1 MKRFFY
7 HFLAISALLL
17 LTNCKKI
24 EAPNAEAAK
33 IFGQWTYKYNTG
45 GFSGAGGSTR
55 FTDGSTVEFTE
66 NGHFNVYEGSS
77 AVSSM
82 KFKIEM
88 KESIYSLDLSP
99 ALVYTNGDYEVYQV
113 VGNELFISDNHYDG
127 YSYCFE
133 KL

>member
-1 MKRFFY
+1 MTRFLY

-17 LTNCKKI
+17 LTNCRKI

-55 FTDGSTVEFTE
+55 FAEGSTVAFTE
-66 NGHFNVYEGSS
+66 NGHFNVYLGSNV
-77 AVSSM
+77 VSSRN
-82 KFKIEM
+82 FSLEM
-88 KESIYSLDLSP
+88 KPSIFSQDPRP
-99 ALVYTNGDYEVYQV
+99 ALVYTNGDYEVYEV
-113 VGNELFISDNHYDG
+113 NGDELVISENYYDG
-127 YSYCFE
+127 FSYVFK

>member
-1 MKRFFY
+1 MIRFFC

-33 IFGQWTYKYNTG
+33 IFGKWAYKGNSG

-55 FTDGSTVEFTE
+55 FAEGSVAEFT
-66 NGHFNVYEGSS
+66 NSGHFNVFLGSNV
-77 AVSSM
+77 VSSRN
-82 KFKIEM
+82 FSLEM
-88 KESIYSLDLSP
+88 KPSIFSQDPRP
-99 ALVYTNGDYEVYQV
+99 ALVYTNGDYEVYEVNGDQLV
-113 VGNELFISDNHYDG
+113 ISDNFYDG
-127 YSYCFE
+127 YSYVFK